1 MSTFLFFFRQCC
13 SRGFPSPSPIC
24 RRSIQWLTYLNPV
37 AYFLLVVRTIFLK
50 GVGLAYLWPQLL
62 PLSRDRRGHVFPGR
76 TKVSEDVVSCQKRHH
91 PLTGGS
97 EGLWRRGLVNPCQP
111 RPHNG
116 QLGPTRFRQSF
127 VRCWWL
133 PPFRCIILLT
143 WSPCN
148 NRIAREPSTGGA
160 NAWNRRRH
168 MISRLVG
175 NVPVVLAVVGTA
187 LLAANLAFADDPP
200 VTLVNPNWQ
209 PQTDTQGTAWMINP
223 QAMLQVTGGQSML
236 MQAGLL
242 AVNGNQFSWP
252 RQQMTP
258 DGLEYVFENYS
269 NGGFAGVGVP
279 GINSVRAGA
288 DGGPVRCGDGAGSTG
303 GMSVQATRR
312 IKLDLAT
319 STVRFVESYQNTTA
333 TPVQVNFSTNRPH
346 ANHDP
351 FRAVRTQRRKL
362 DVATGQPGADGGRHQ
377 RPDSAAADE
386 YGQRPHGRARTRL
399 HRRAFRGQRQ
409 LSRRLV
415 LRAQCGQGQ
424 AGDRYPGDA
433 HCPHILQRECAR
445 ARDRL
450 GGLGMSQR
458 KGAGAFSVQELKDR
472 QKTFEDRKWLAG
484 LPKSVVKTLVNIR
497 GDEPPGSA
505 AVLLM
510 QPVLDLAAQN
520 HVKRGKANVLVQD
533 EQTQVSGVVSGGS
546 LSVETSWGKI
556 SLPLAEVALLC
567 GGIGADQPMRV
578 YLRDGQ
584 VLSGRIEAK
593 DLAYKAQ
600 DGVEAKLPPEKINML
615 FLHAAADDGKAPPD
629 AHTILQ
635 THDGQR
641 LLIGGDARL
650 HVILPWGGLDADLGE
665 IVSLSSRR
673 EPQPLYRMIL
683 RDGSSLFVLLQD
695 DATVLKT
702 LRFGPVKLSSLD
714 LRQLWSLKRAP
725 RKRAHVGSNR
735 RDGAEMSINR
745 RQRAGRHDRRAA
757 AAIDYA
763 RRDDRASREGDSNCR
778 ADRGS
783 ERRRPLQRRVGK
795 RPKGHWNAGRPHDS
809 RPLSRQG
816 LGSAGP
822 HLIGITGPRKATPAP
837 VAKAV
842 PATKKRQTGT
852 KPPAT
857 KPVSPPTRV
866 QDGDDP
872 FGNDPDQG
880 PARPA
885 PGDRFP
891 VPATIRS
898 ARKRTSEINASIH
911 RKRIPHASIAFIP
924 ASATSQS

>member
-1 MSTFLFFFRQCC
+1 MS
-13 SRGFPSPSPIC
+13 
-24 RRSIQWLTYLNPV
+24 
-37 AYFLLVVRTIFLK
+37 
-50 GVGLAYLWPQLL
+50 
-62 PLSRDRRGHVFPGR
+62 
-76 TKVSEDVVSCQKRHH
+76 
-91 PLTGGS
+91 
-97 EGLWRRGLVNPCQP
+97 
-111 RPHNG
+111 
-116 QLGPTRFRQSF
+116 RF
-127 VRCWWL
+127 
-133 PPFRCIILLT
+133 
-143 WSPCN
+143 
-148 NRIAREPSTGGA
+148 
-160 NAWNRRRH
+160 
-168 MISRLVG
+168 VG

-242 AVNGNQFSWP
+242 AVNGNQFSSQ

-279 GINSVRAGA
+279 GINSY
-288 DGGPVRCGDGAGSTG
+288 GPAPMAVPYGVATAPAAPG

-333 TPVQVNFSTNRPH
+333 TPVQVNFSTNSSMRTMIRSALCGPSG
-346 ANHDP
+346 AN
-351 FRAVRTQRRKL
+351 L
-362 DVATGQPGADGGRHQ
+362 DVATGQPGAAPVVGINGRIRRQ
-377 RPDSAAADE
+377 PMNMGNVRMAVPERDCIVGLSEGNGNFPDALFYVPSAGKVKPEIDIQAM
-386 YGQRPHGRARTRL
+386 RTVRI
-399 HRRAFRGQRQ
+399 
-409 LSRRLV
+409 SYNV
-415 LRAQCGQGQ
+415 SV
-424 AGDRYPGDA
+424 PA
-433 HCPHILQRECAR
+433 HATVSVVW
-445 ARDRL
+445 
-450 GGLGMSQR
+450 GLSQR

-520 HVKRGKANVLVQD
+520 HVERGKADVLVQD
-533 EQTQVSGVVSGGS
+533 EQTQVSGVVSGS
-546 LSVETSWGKI
+546 SISVETSWGKI

-714 LRQLWSLKRAP
+714 LRQLWSLKAP
-725 RKRAHVGSNR
+725 PLRKSGAFGSNR

-783 ERRRPLQRRVGK
+783 EGRRPLQRRVGK

-816 LGSAGP
+816 LGSAGRASDRDHRP
-822 HLIGITGPRKATPAP
+822 TEGNSRSSCEGSPGHQKTADRYETP
-837 VAKAV
+837 
-842 PATKKRQTGT
+842 
-852 KPPAT
+852 
-857 KPVSPPTRV
+857 
-866 QDGDDP
+866 GDQARLAAD
-872 FGNDPDQG
+872 
-880 PARPA
+880 ARP
-885 PGDRFP
+885 RW
-891 VPATIRS
+891 R
-898 ARKRTSEINASIH
+898 
-911 RKRIPHASIAFIP
+911 
-924 ASATSQS
+924 